1 MKDILRAVPPACVM
15 HSISSLWSFMWGM
28 NPSMDVLALALEFSV
43 LSLQVPVRGGVL
55 CRWVIVSSLSMSV
68 LRRRGAK

>member
-1 MKDILRAVPPACVM
+1 
-15 HSISSLWSFMWGM
+15 LWSFMWGM

>member
-1 MKDILRAVPPACVM
+1 MKDILRAVPPAWVM
-15 HSISSLWSFMWGM
+15 QSISSLWSFMWGM

-55 CRWVIVSSLSMSV
+55 CEWVIVSSLSMSV